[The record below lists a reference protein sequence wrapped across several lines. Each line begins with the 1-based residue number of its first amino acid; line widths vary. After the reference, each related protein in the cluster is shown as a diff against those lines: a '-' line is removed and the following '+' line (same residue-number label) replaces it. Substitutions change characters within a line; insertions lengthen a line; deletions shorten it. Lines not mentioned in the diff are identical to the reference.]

1 MWKTATT
8 AMQDVAA
15 QANQIAQME
24 EDCMAGRDTA
34 CDNLSKEEAKRA
46 WLKKLDHVEW
56 NNAAQAVAQV
66 ASFPDSLSEQDAK
79 AAWLAKLDAPTWGA
93 AAAALTSAVSEA
105 ASIRKLEADCAAKVD
120 VACDSLSGRTRPS
133 APGSPRWTCPRPA
146 AAAATVTEVAAKVQ
160 VPASISTTGLFDQW
174 LAARKPGI

>member
-1 MWKTATT
+1 
-8 AMQDVAA
+8 
-15 QANQIAQME
+15 
-24 EDCMAGRDTA
+24 MAGRDTA
-34 CDNLSKEEAKRA
+34 CDNLSKEEEAKRA

-120 VACDSLSGRTRPS
+120 VACDSLFQEDEAKRAWLSKMDV
-133 APGSPRWTCPRPA
+133 PA
-146 AAAATVTEVAAKVQ
+146 VSAAAATVTEVAAKVQ
-160 VPASISTTGLFDQW
+160 VPASISTTGLSDQW